1 MGAFD
6 KLKDVAGRAR
16 DNTIQKGKQ
25 SAKDAVKNKARNA
38 VGLAPEAQSNTVA
51 DKAKEQASK
60 RAMQA
65 MKAAGKK
72 FFTFIVSSPAGWIT
86 GLVLFI
92 LLVTY
97 GNSAVSKIDTSKLT
111 DNQTTADVYKGS
123 GQGGATSG
131 QKTVLLMDSC
141 PPDAGGGNSG
151 STSGTTSSG
160 AAADA
165 DWTTPGTTA
174 YNNAKTVYDAFV
186 ASGFSGPAAAN
197 AVGWVNSEGSFDIVG
212 RAEGHYSGDIK
223 KDSIKYGAVPI
234 PSGPGYSVGGGG
246 IYQYT
251 PYTDYAPLGDDKWED
266 AHAITEFAIKQL
278 AAGDWNPDHDLTG
291 KKMSFKEY
299 AQTKSAEDVL
309 AWNAYERGNPA
320 YIKNERKI
328 ADAKKAIEA
337 FGADKVEFDEAKFEA
352 HYGASANKDKPTSSS
367 SSSTGAHK
375 CSRASTIAGGSPW
388 GGKGGKTSYP
398 GWSKWS
404 FNQLPADLKPYAL
417 NPESLGMKYHAG
429 QFGGEGGWHVSA
441 YVGNQCTDLTASLM
455 YQLWEKDG
463 KGPVQALGDGG
474 DVAANWAAKFGGS
487 TKSTPEAGDVFSV
500 RDANHDPVH
509 GHTGVVS
516 HVFDDGKMLVIE
528 QNMPG
533 VSGALNNE
541 SFSWDYRIIDKSQW
555 ENNFVFYN
563 PSSAGYTLKK
573 TAKTL

>member
-1 MGAFD
+1 MGVFD
-6 KLKDVAGRAR
+6 KLKSTV
-16 DNTIQKGKQ
+16 TS
-25 SAKDAVKNKARNA
+25 SAKKAATNKAREA
-38 VGLAPEAQSNTVA
+38 VGLEPTQGSGGVA
-51 DKAKEQASK
+51 DTAKKAAAE
-60 RAMQA
+60 RAKKA
-65 MKAAGKK
+65 LIAAGKK
-72 FFTFIVSSPAGWIT
+72 FFAFIIGSPIGWLT
-86 GLVLFI
+86 GL
-92 LLVTY
+92 LLITIMSSISKGALKNVDANKLV
-97 GNSAVSKIDTSKLT
+97 GQNEVS
-111 DNQTTADVYKGS
+111 TADVYQGS
-123 GQGGATSG
+123 GQGAGTG
-131 QKTVLLMDSC
+131 QDSPEEDAKKLLVVDSC
-141 PPDAGGGNSG
+141 PPDTSSSSA
-151 STSGTTSSG
+151 STDGKTSSG

-174 YNNAKTVYDAFV
+174 YNNAKSVYDAFV

-234 PSGPGYSVGGGG
+234 PSGPGYAVGGGG

-278 AAGDWNPDHDLTG
+278 AGGDWNPDHDLTG

-299 AQTKSAEDVL
+299 AQTMSAEDVL

-328 ADAKKAIEA
+328 ADAKKAIAA
-337 FGADKVEFDEAKFEA
+337 FGADKVPFDEAKFEA
-352 HYGASANKDKPTSSS
+352 HYGKDAKKDGTTSSS
-367 SSSTGAHK
+367 DASSTGNK
-375 CSRASTIAGGSPW
+375 CSRASTAAGGSPW

-404 FNQLPADLKPYAL
+404 FNQLPADLKPYAI
-417 NPESLGMKYHAG
+417 NPESVGMKYHAG

-441 YVGNQCTDLTASLM
+441 SEGNQCTDLTASLM

-463 KGPVQALGDGG
+463 KGPVQAWGNGG

-500 RDANHDPVH
+500 KDSNHDPVY

-516 HVFDDGKMLVIE
+516 HVFEDGKMLVIE

-533 VSGALNNE
+533 VSGYLAGD
-541 SFSWDYRIIDKSQW
+541 SFSWNYRIIEKSQW

>member
-1 MGAFD
+1 MGLFD
-6 KLKDVAGRAR
+6 KLKSTV
-16 DNTIQKGKQ
+16 TS
-25 SAKDAVKNKARNA
+25 SAKKAATNKAREA
-38 VGLAPEAQSNTVA
+38 VGLEPTQGSGGVA
-51 DKAKEQASK
+51 DTAKKAAAE
-60 RAMQA
+60 RAKKA
-65 MKAAGKK
+65 LIAAGKK
-72 FFTFIVSSPAGWIT
+72 FFAFIIGSPIGWLT
-86 GLVLFI
+86 GL
-92 LLVTY
+92 LLITIMSSISKGALKNVDANKLV
-97 GNSAVSKIDTSKLT
+97 GQNEVS
-111 DNQTTADVYKGS
+111 TADVYQGS
-123 GQGGATSG
+123 GQGAG
-131 QKTVLLMDSC
+131 QGGQDSPEEDAKKLLVVDSC
-141 PPDAGGGNSG
+141 PPDTTG
-151 STSGTTSSG
+151 SNASTDGKTSSG

-174 YNNAKTVYDAFV
+174 YNNAKSVYDAFV

-234 PSGPGYSVGGGG
+234 PSGPGYAVGGGG

-278 AAGDWNPDHDLTG
+278 AGGDWNPDHDLTG

-299 AQTKSAEDVL
+299 AQTMSAEDVL

-328 ADAKKAIEA
+328 ADAKKAIAA
-337 FGADKVEFDEAKFEA
+337 FGADKVPFDEAKFEA
-352 HYGASANKDKPTSSS
+352 HYGKDAKKDGTTSSS
-367 SSSTGAHK
+367 DASSTGNK
-375 CSRASTIAGGSPW
+375 CSRASTAAGGSPW

-404 FNQLPADLKPYAL
+404 FNQLPADLKPYAI
-417 NPESLGMKYHAG
+417 NPESVGMKYHAG

-441 YVGNQCTDLTASLM
+441 SEGNQCTDLTASLM

-463 KGPVQALGDGG
+463 KGPVQAWGNGG

-500 RDANHDPVH
+500 KDSNHDPVY

-516 HVFDDGKMLVIE
+516 HVFEDGKMLVIE

-533 VSGALNNE
+533 VSGYLAGD
-541 SFSWDYRIIDKSQW
+541 SFSWNYRIIEKSQW

>member
-1 MGAFD
+1 MGVFD
-6 KLKDVAGRAR
+6 KLKSTV
-16 DNTIQKGKQ
+16 TS
-25 SAKDAVKNKARNA
+25 SAKKAATNKAREA
-38 VGLAPEAQSNTVA
+38 VGLEPTQGSNGVADTAKKAVA
-51 DKAKEQASK
+51 DKAKKAI
-60 RAMQA
+60 M
-65 MKAAGKK
+65 AAGKK
-72 FFTFIVSSPAGWIT
+72 FFAFIIGSPIGWIT
-86 GLVLFI
+86 GLVLI
-92 LLVTY
+92 TIIASIGDGALKDVD
-97 GNSAVSKIDTSKLT
+97 ASKLVGQNEVST
-111 DNQTTADVYKGS
+111 SDVHRGS
-123 GQGGATSG
+123 GQGAGTG
-131 QKTVLLMDSC
+131 QESPEEVAKKLLVLDSC
-141 PPDAGGGNSG
+141 PPD
-151 STSGTTSSG
+151 TSSSNASADGKTSSG

-174 YNNAKTVYDAFV
+174 YNNAKLVYDAFV
-186 ASGFSGPAAAN
+186 ATGMSGPAAAN

-234 PSGPGYSVGGGG
+234 PSGPGYAVGGGG

-278 AAGDWNPDHDLTG
+278 AGGDWNPDHDLTG

-299 AQTKSAEDVL
+299 AQTMSADDVL

-337 FGADKVEFDEAKFEA
+337 FGADKVPFDEAKFEA
-352 HYGASANKDKPTSSS
+352 HYGKDAKKDGTTGSSDASA
-367 SSSTGAHK
+367 TGNK
-375 CSRASTIAGGSPW
+375 CSRASTAAGGSPW

-404 FNQLPADLKPYAL
+404 FTQLPADLKPYAI
-417 NPESLGMKYHAG
+417 NPESVGMKYHAG

-441 YVGNQCTDLTASLM
+441 SEGNQCTDLTASLM

-463 KGPVQALGDGG
+463 KGPVQAWGNGG

-500 RDANHDPVH
+500 KDSNHDPVY

-516 HVFDDGKMLVIE
+516 HVFEDGKMLVIE

-533 VSGALNNE
+533 VSGYLAGD
-541 SFSWDYRIIDKSQW
+541 SFSWNYRIIEKSQW

>member
-1 MGAFD
+1 MGVFD
-6 KLKDVAGRAR
+6 KLKSTV
-16 DNTIQKGKQ
+16 TS
-25 SAKDAVKNKARNA
+25 SAKKAATNKAREA
-38 VGLAPEAQSNTVA
+38 VGLEPTQGSNGVADTAKKAVA
-51 DKAKEQASK
+51 DKAKK
-60 RAMQA
+60 AMI
-65 MKAAGKK
+65 AAGKK
-72 FFTFIVSSPAGWIT
+72 FFAFIIGSPIGWIT
-86 GLVLFI
+86 GLVLI
-92 LLVTY
+92 TIIASIGDGALKDVD
-97 GNSAVSKIDTSKLT
+97 ASKLVGQNEAST
-111 DNQTTADVYKGS
+111 SDVYRGS
-123 GQGGATSG
+123 GQGAGTG
-131 QKTVLLMDSC
+131 QESPEEVAKKLLVLDSC
-141 PPDAGGGNSG
+141 PPDTTD
-151 STSGTTSSG
+151 STASADGKTSSG

-174 YNNAKTVYDAFV
+174 YKNAKLVYDAFV
-186 ASGFSGPAAAN
+186 ATGMSGPAAAN

-234 PSGPGYSVGGGG
+234 PSGPGYAVGGGG

-278 AAGDWNPDHDLTG
+278 AGGDWNPDHDLTG

-299 AQTKSAEDVL
+299 AQTMSADDVL

-337 FGADKVEFDEAKFEA
+337 FGADKVPFDEAKFEA
-352 HYGASANKDKPTSSS
+352 HYGKDAKKDGTTSSS
-367 SSSTGAHK
+367 DTSSTGNK
-375 CSRASTIAGGSPW
+375 CSRASTAAGGSPW

-404 FNQLPADLKPYAL
+404 FNQLPADLKPYAI
-417 NPESLGMKYHAG
+417 NPESVGMKYHAG

-441 YVGNQCTDLTASLM
+441 SEGNQCTDLTASLM

-463 KGPVQALGDGG
+463 KGPVQAWGNGG

-500 RDANHDPVH
+500 KDSNHDPVY

-516 HVFDDGKMLVIE
+516 HVFEDGKMLVIE

-533 VSGALNNE
+533 VSGYLAGD
-541 SFSWDYRIIDKSQW
+541 SFSWNYRIIEKSQW

>member
-1 MGAFD
+1 MGLFD
-6 KLKDVAGRAR
+6 KLKSTV
-16 DNTIQKGKQ
+16 TS
-25 SAKDAVKNKARNA
+25 SAKKAATNKAREA
-38 VGLAPEAQSNTVA
+38 VGLEPTQGSGGVA
-51 DKAKEQASK
+51 DTTKKAAAE
-60 RAMQA
+60 RAKKA
-65 MKAAGKK
+65 LIAAGKK
-72 FFTFIVSSPAGWIT
+72 FFAFIIGSPIGWLT
-86 GLVLFI
+86 GL
-92 LLVTY
+92 LLITIM
-97 GNSAVSKIDTSKLT
+97 SSISKGALKDVDASKLVGQ
-111 DNQTTADVYKGS
+111 NEVSTADVYQGS
-123 GQGGATSG
+123 GQGAG
-131 QKTVLLMDSC
+131 QGGQDSPEEDAKKLLVVDSC
-141 PPDAGGGNSG
+141 PPDTTG
-151 STSGTTSSG
+151 SNASTDGKTSSG

-174 YNNAKTVYDAFV
+174 YNNAKSVYDAFV

-234 PSGPGYSVGGGG
+234 PSGPGYAVGGGG

-278 AAGDWNPDHDLTG
+278 AGGDWNPDHDLTG

-299 AQTKSAEDVL
+299 AQTMSAEDVL

-328 ADAKKAIEA
+328 ADAKKAIAA
-337 FGADKVEFDEAKFEA
+337 FGADKVPFDEAKFEA
-352 HYGASANKDKPTSSS
+352 HYGKDAKKDGTTSSS
-367 SSSTGAHK
+367 DVSSTGNK
-375 CSRASTIAGGSPW
+375 CSRASTAAGGSPW

-404 FNQLPADLKPYAL
+404 FNQLPADLKPYAI
-417 NPESLGMKYHAG
+417 NPESVGMKYHAG

-441 YVGNQCTDLTASLM
+441 SEGNQCTDLTASLM

-463 KGPVQALGDGG
+463 KGPVQAWGNGG

-500 RDANHDPVH
+500 KDANHDPVY

-533 VSGALNNE
+533 VSGYLAGD
-541 SFSWDYRIIDKSQW
+541 SFSWNYRIIEKSQW

>member
-1 MGAFD
+1 MGVFD
-6 KLKDVAGRAR
+6 KLKSTV
-16 DNTIQKGKQ
+16 TS
-25 SAKDAVKNKARNA
+25 SAKKAATNKAREA
-38 VGLAPEAQSNTVA
+38 VGLEPTQGSGGVA
-51 DKAKEQASK
+51 DTAKKAAAE
-60 RAMQA
+60 RAKKA
-65 MKAAGKK
+65 LIAAGKK
-72 FFTFIVSSPAGWIT
+72 FFAFIIGSPIGWLT
-86 GLVLFI
+86 GL
-92 LLVTY
+92 LLITIM
-97 GNSAVSKIDTSKLT
+97 SSISKGALKDVDASKLVGQ
-111 DNQTTADVYKGS
+111 NEVSTADVYQGS
-123 GQGGATSG
+123 GQGAG
-131 QKTVLLMDSC
+131 QGGQDSPEEDAKKLLVVDSC
-141 PPDAGGGNSG
+141 PPDTTG
-151 STSGTTSSG
+151 SNTSTDGKTSSG

-174 YNNAKTVYDAFV
+174 YNNAKLVYDAFI
-186 ASGFSGPAAAN
+186 ATGMSGPAAAN

-234 PSGPGYSVGGGG
+234 PSGPGYAVGGGG

-278 AAGDWNPDHDLTG
+278 AGGDWNPDHDLTG

-299 AQTKSAEDVL
+299 AQTTSAEDVL

-328 ADAKKAIEA
+328 ADAKKAIAA
-337 FGADKVEFDEAKFEA
+337 FGADKVPFDEAKFEA
-352 HYGASANKDKPTSSS
+352 HYGKDAKKDGTTSSS
-367 SSSTGAHK
+367 DASSTGNK
-375 CSRASTIAGGSPW
+375 CSRASTAAGGSPW

-404 FNQLPADLKPYAL
+404 FNQLPADLKPYAI
-417 NPESLGMKYHAG
+417 NPESVGMKYHAG

-441 YVGNQCTDLTASLM
+441 SEGNQCTDLTASLM

-463 KGPVQALGDGG
+463 KGPVQAWGNGG

-500 RDANHDPVH
+500 KDSNHDPVY

-516 HVFDDGKMLVIE
+516 HVFEDGKMLVIE

-533 VSGALNNE
+533 VSGYLAGD
-541 SFSWDYRIIDKSQW
+541 SFSWNYRIIEKSQW

>member
-1 MGAFD
+1 M
-6 KLKDVAGRAR
+6 
-16 DNTIQKGKQ
+16 
-25 SAKDAVKNKARNA
+25 
-38 VGLAPEAQSNTVA
+38 
-51 DKAKEQASK
+51 
-60 RAMQA
+60 
-65 MKAAGKK
+65 
-72 FFTFIVSSPAGWIT
+72 
-86 GLVLFI
+86 
-92 LLVTY
+92 
-97 GNSAVSKIDTSKLT
+97 
-111 DNQTTADVYKGS
+111 
-123 GQGGATSG
+123 
-131 QKTVLLMDSC
+131 
-141 PPDAGGGNSG
+141 
-151 STSGTTSSG
+151 
-160 AAADA
+160 

-174 YNNAKTVYDAFV
+174 YNNAKSVYDAFV

-234 PSGPGYSVGGGG
+234 PSGPGYAVGGGG

-278 AAGDWNPDHDLTG
+278 AGGDWNPDHDLTG

-299 AQTKSAEDVL
+299 AQTMSAEDVL

-328 ADAKKAIEA
+328 ADAKKAIAA
-337 FGADKVEFDEAKFEA
+337 FGADKVPFDEAKFEA
-352 HYGASANKDKPTSSS
+352 HYGKSAKKDGTTSASSDASGT
-367 SSSTGAHK
+367 HK
-375 CSRASTIAGGSPW
+375 CSRASTAAGGSPW

-404 FNQLPADLKPYAL
+404 FNQLPADLKPYAI
-417 NPESLGMKYHAG
+417 NPESVGMKYHAG

-441 YVGNQCTDLTASLM
+441 YVGNQCTDLSASLM

-463 KGPVQALGDGG
+463 KGPVQAMGNGG

-500 RDANHDPVH
+500 KDANHDPVY

-516 HVFDDGKMLVIE
+516 HVFDDGKILVIE

-533 VSGALNNE
+533 VSGALNHE
-541 SFSWDYRIIDKSQW
+541 SFSWNYRIIEKQNW
-555 ENNFVFYN
+555 ENNFTFYN

-573 TAKTL
+573 TIKTL

>member
-1 MGAFD
+1 MGVFD
-6 KLKDVAGRAR
+6 KLKSTV
-16 DNTIQKGKQ
+16 TS
-25 SAKDAVKNKARNA
+25 SAKKAATNKAREA
-38 VGLAPEAQSNTVA
+38 VGLEPIQGSGGVA
-51 DKAKEQASK
+51 DTAKKAAAE
-60 RAMQA
+60 RA
-65 MKAAGKK
+65 KKTLIAAGKK
-72 FFTFIVSSPAGWIT
+72 FFAFIIGSPIGWLT
-86 GLVLFI
+86 GL
-92 LLVTY
+92 LLITIMSSIGKGALKDVD
-97 GNSAVSKIDTSKLT
+97 ASKLVGQ
-111 DNQTTADVYKGS
+111 NEVSTADVYQGS
-123 GQGGATSG
+123 GQGAG
-131 QKTVLLMDSC
+131 QEGQDSPEEDAKKLLVVDSC
-141 PPDAGGGNSG
+141 PPDTTG
-151 STSGTTSSG
+151 SNASTDGKTSSG

-174 YNNAKTVYDAFV
+174 YNNAKSVYDAFV

-234 PSGPGYSVGGGG
+234 PSGPGYAVGGGG

-278 AAGDWNPDHDLTG
+278 AGGDWNPDHDLTG

-299 AQTKSAEDVL
+299 AQTMSAEDVL

-328 ADAKKAIEA
+328 ADAKKAIAA
-337 FGADKVEFDEAKFEA
+337 FGADKVPFDEAKFEA
-352 HYGASANKDKPTSSS
+352 HYGKDAKKDGTTSSS
-367 SSSTGAHK
+367 DASSTGNK
-375 CSRASTIAGGSPW
+375 CSRASTAAGGSPW

-404 FNQLPADLKPYAL
+404 FNQLPADLKPYAI
-417 NPESLGMKYHAG
+417 NPESVGMKYHAG

-441 YVGNQCTDLTASLM
+441 SEGNQCTDLTASLM

-463 KGPVQALGDGG
+463 KGPVQAWGNGG

-500 RDANHDPVH
+500 KDSNHDPVY

-516 HVFDDGKMLVIE
+516 HVFEDGKMLVIE

-533 VSGALNNE
+533 VSGYLAGD
-541 SFSWDYRIIDKSQW
+541 SFSWNYRIIEKSQW

>member
-1 MGAFD
+1 MGVFD
-6 KLKDVAGRAR
+6 RFKSIAKD
-16 DNTIQKGKQ
+16 
-25 SAKDAVKNKARNA
+25 SAKKTVTNKARA
-38 VGLAPEAQSNTVA
+38 VVGLEPTKESNGAVDIAKKKVT
-51 DKAKEQASK
+51 DKVKQAVI
-60 RAMQA
+60 
-65 MKAAGKK
+65 AAGKR
-72 FFTFIVSSPAGWIT
+72 FFAFIIGSPIGWVSGIVLIT
-86 GLVLFI
+86 IIASIGDGALRDVD
-92 LLVTY
+92 
-97 GNSAVSKIDTSKLT
+97 ASKLIGQ
-111 DNQTTADVYKGS
+111 NEVSTADVYQGS
-123 GQGGATSG
+123 GQGAG
-131 QKTVLLMDSC
+131 QSPEEDAKKLLVVDSC
-141 PPDAGGGNSG
+141 PPDTESSSA
-151 STSGTTSSG
+151 TSDGTTSSG

-174 YNNAKTVYDAFV
+174 YKNAKSVYDAFV

-212 RAEGHYSGDIK
+212 RAEGHYTGDIK

-278 AAGDWNPDHDLTG
+278 AGGDWNPAHDLTG
-291 KKMSFKEY
+291 KNMSFKQF
-299 AQTKSAEDVL
+299 AQTTSAEDVL

-328 ADAKKAIEA
+328 ADAKKAIAA
-337 FGADKVEFDEAKFEA
+337 FEADKVPFDEAKFEA
-352 HYGASANKDKPTSSS
+352 HYGSGAKKDG
-367 SSSTGAHK
+367 STGSVSTVVENHK

-398 GWSKWS
+398 GWAKWS
-404 FNQLPADLKPYAL
+404 FTQLPADLKPYAL

-429 QFGGEGGWHVSA
+429 KFGGEGGWHVSA

-463 KGPVQALGDGG
+463 KGPVQAMGNGG
-474 DVAANWAAKFGGS
+474 DVARNWAAKFGGS
-487 TKSTPEAGDVFSV
+487 TKGTPEAGDVFSV
-500 RDANHDPVH
+500 KDANHDPVY

-516 HVFDDGKMLVIE
+516 HVFDDGKLLVIE

-533 VSGALNNE
+533 VSGMLNNE
-541 SFSWDYRIIDKSQW
+541 SFSWNYRIIEKQNW
-555 ENNFVFYN
+555 ENNFTFYN

>member
-1 MGAFD
+1 MSSISKGA
-6 KLKDVAGRAR
+6 LKDV
-16 DNTIQKGKQ
+16 D
-25 SAKDAVKNKARNA
+25 
-38 VGLAPEAQSNTVA
+38 
-51 DKAKEQASK
+51 ASK
-60 RAMQA
+60 LVGQNE
-65 MKAAGKK
+65 
-72 FFTFIVSSPAGWIT
+72 VS
-86 GLVLFI
+86 
-92 LLVTY
+92 
-97 GNSAVSKIDTSKLT
+97 
-111 DNQTTADVYKGS
+111 TADVYQGS
-123 GQGGATSG
+123 GQGAG
-131 QKTVLLMDSC
+131 QGGQDSPEEDAKKLLVVDSC
-141 PPDAGGGNSG
+141 PPDTTG
-151 STSGTTSSG
+151 SNASTDGKTSSG

-174 YNNAKTVYDAFV
+174 YNNAKLVYDAFI
-186 ASGFSGPAAAN
+186 ATGMSGPAAAN

-234 PSGPGYSVGGGG
+234 PSGPGYAVGGGG

-278 AAGDWNPDHDLTG
+278 AGGDWNPDHDLTG

-299 AQTKSAEDVL
+299 AQTMSAEDVL

-328 ADAKKAIEA
+328 ADAKKAIAA
-337 FGADKVEFDEAKFEA
+337 FGADKVPFDEAKFEA
-352 HYGASANKDKPTSSS
+352 HYGKDAKKDDTTSSS
-367 SSSTGAHK
+367 DTSSTGNK
-375 CSRASTIAGGSPW
+375 CSRASTAAGGSPW

-404 FNQLPADLKPYAL
+404 FNQLPADLKPYAI
-417 NPESLGMKYHAG
+417 NPESVGMKYHAG

-441 YVGNQCTDLTASLM
+441 SEGNQCTDLTASLM

-463 KGPVQALGDGG
+463 KGPVQAWGNGG

-500 RDANHDPVH
+500 KDSNHDPVY

-516 HVFDDGKMLVIE
+516 HVFEDGKMLVIE

-533 VSGALNNE
+533 VSGYLAGD
-541 SFSWDYRIIDKSQW
+541 SFSWNYRIIEKSQW

>member
-1 MGAFD
+1 MGLFD
-6 KLKDVAGRAR
+6 KLKSTV
-16 DNTIQKGKQ
+16 TS
-25 SAKDAVKNKARNA
+25 SAKKAATNKAREA
-38 VGLAPEAQSNTVA
+38 VGLEPTQGSNGVA
-51 DKAKEQASK
+51 DTAKKAAAE
-60 RAMQA
+60 RAKKA
-65 MKAAGKK
+65 LIAAGKK
-72 FFTFIVSSPAGWIT
+72 FFAFIIGSPIGWLT
-86 GLVLFI
+86 GL
-92 LLVTY
+92 LLITIM
-97 GNSAVSKIDTSKLT
+97 SSISKGALKDVDASKLVGQ
-111 DNQTTADVYKGS
+111 NEVSTADVYQGS
-123 GQGGATSG
+123 GQGAG
-131 QKTVLLMDSC
+131 QDSPEEDAKKLLVVDSC
-141 PPDAGGGNSG
+141 PPDTTG
-151 STSGTTSSG
+151 SNASTDGKTSSG

-174 YNNAKTVYDAFV
+174 YNNAKSVYDAFV

-234 PSGPGYSVGGGG
+234 PSGPGYAVGGGG

-278 AAGDWNPDHDLTG
+278 AGGDWNPDHDLTG

-299 AQTKSAEDVL
+299 AQTMSAEDVL

-328 ADAKKAIEA
+328 ADAKKAIAA
-337 FGADKVEFDEAKFEA
+337 FGADKVPFDEAKFEA
-352 HYGASANKDKPTSSS
+352 HYGKDAKKDGTTSSS
-367 SSSTGAHK
+367 DASSTGNK
-375 CSRASTIAGGSPW
+375 CSRASTAAGGSPW

-404 FNQLPADLKPYAL
+404 FNQLPADLKPYAI
-417 NPESLGMKYHAG
+417 NPESVGMKYHAG

-441 YVGNQCTDLTASLM
+441 SEGNQCTDLTASLM

-463 KGPVQALGDGG
+463 KGPVQAWGNGG

-500 RDANHDPVH
+500 KDSNHDPVY

-516 HVFDDGKMLVIE
+516 HVFEDGKMLVIE

-533 VSGALNNE
+533 VSGYLAGD
-541 SFSWDYRIIDKSQW
+541 SFSWNYRIIEKSQW

>member
-1 MGAFD
+1 MGLFD
-6 KLKDVAGRAR
+6 KLKSTA
-16 DNTIQKGKQ
+16 TS
-25 SAKDAVKNKARNA
+25 SAKKAATNKAREA
-38 VGLAPEAQSNTVA
+38 VGLEPTQGSNGVA
-51 DKAKEQASK
+51 DTAKKAAAE
-60 RAMQA
+60 RA
-65 MKAAGKK
+65 KKTLIAAGKK
-72 FFTFIVSSPAGWIT
+72 FFAFIIGSPIGWLT
-86 GLVLFI
+86 GL
-92 LLVTY
+92 LLITIM
-97 GNSAVSKIDTSKLT
+97 SSISKGALKDVDASKLVGQ
-111 DNQTTADVYKGS
+111 NEVSTADVYQGS
-123 GQGGATSG
+123 GQGAG
-131 QKTVLLMDSC
+131 QGGQDSPEEDAKKLLVVDSC
-141 PPDAGGGNSG
+141 PPDTTG
-151 STSGTTSSG
+151 SSASTDGKTSSG

-174 YNNAKTVYDAFV
+174 YNNAKSVYDAFV

-234 PSGPGYSVGGGG
+234 PSGPGYAVGGGG

-278 AAGDWNPDHDLTG
+278 AGGDWNPDHDLTG

-299 AQTKSAEDVL
+299 AQTMSAEDVL

-337 FGADKVEFDEAKFEA
+337 FGADKVPFDEAKFEA
-352 HYGASANKDKPTSSS
+352 HYGKDAKKDGTTSSS
-367 SSSTGAHK
+367 DASATGNK
-375 CSRASTIAGGSPW
+375 CSRASTAAGGSPW

-404 FNQLPADLKPYAL
+404 FTQLPADLKPYAI
-417 NPESLGMKYHAG
+417 NPESVGMKYHAG

-441 YVGNQCTDLTASLM
+441 YVGNQCTDLSASLM

-463 KGPVQALGDGG
+463 KGPVQAMGNGG

-500 RDANHDPVH
+500 KDANHDPVY

-516 HVFDDGKMLVIE
+516 HVFDDGKILVIE

-533 VSGALNNE
+533 VSGALNHE
-541 SFSWDYRIIDKSQW
+541 SFSWNYRIIEKQNW
-555 ENNFVFYN
+555 ENNFTFYN

-573 TAKTL
+573 TIKTL

>member
-1 MGAFD
+1 MGVFD
-6 KLKDVAGRAR
+6 KLKSTV
-16 DNTIQKGKQ
+16 TS
-25 SAKDAVKNKARNA
+25 SAKKAATNKAREA
-38 VGLAPEAQSNTVA
+38 VGLEPTQGSNGVADTAKKAVA
-51 DKAKEQASK
+51 DKAKK
-60 RAMQA
+60 AMI
-65 MKAAGKK
+65 AAGKK
-72 FFTFIVSSPAGWIT
+72 FFAFIIGSPIGWIT
-86 GLVLFI
+86 GLVLI
-92 LLVTY
+92 TIIASIGDGALKDVD
-97 GNSAVSKIDTSKLT
+97 ASKLVGQ
-111 DNQTTADVYKGS
+111 NEASTAEVYRGS
-123 GQGGATSG
+123 GQGAGTG
-131 QKTVLLMDSC
+131 QESPEETAKKLLVLDSC
-141 PPDAGGGNSG
+141 PPDTTD
-151 STSGTTSSG
+151 STASADGKTSSG

-174 YNNAKTVYDAFV
+174 YKNAKLVYDAFV
-186 ASGFSGPAAAN
+186 ATGMSGPAAAN

-234 PSGPGYSVGGGG
+234 PSGPGYAVGGGG

-278 AAGDWNPDHDLTG
+278 AGGDWNPDHDLTG

-299 AQTKSAEDVL
+299 AQTTSADDVL

-337 FGADKVEFDEAKFEA
+337 FGADKVPFDEAKFEA
-352 HYGASANKDKPTSSS
+352 HYGKDAKKDGTTSSS
-367 SSSTGAHK
+367 DASSTGNK
-375 CSRASTIAGGSPW
+375 CSRASTAAGGSPW

-404 FNQLPADLKPYAL
+404 FNQLPADLKPYAI
-417 NPESLGMKYHAG
+417 NPESVGMKYHAG

-441 YVGNQCTDLTASLM
+441 SEGNQCTDLTASLM

-463 KGPVQALGDGG
+463 KGPVQAWGNGG

-500 RDANHDPVH
+500 KDSNHDPVY

-516 HVFDDGKMLVIE
+516 HVFEDGKMLVIE

-533 VSGALNNE
+533 VSGYLAGD
-541 SFSWDYRIIDKSQW
+541 SFSWNYRIIEKSQW

>member
-1 MGAFD
+1 MGLFD
-6 KLKDVAGRAR
+6 KLKSTV
-16 DNTIQKGKQ
+16 TS
-25 SAKDAVKNKARNA
+25 SAKKAATNKAREA
-38 VGLAPEAQSNTVA
+38 VGLEPTQGSGGVA
-51 DKAKEQASK
+51 DTAKKAVAE
-60 RAMQA
+60 RAKKA
-65 MKAAGKK
+65 LIAAGKK
-72 FFTFIVSSPAGWIT
+72 FFAFIIGSPIGWLT
-86 GLVLFI
+86 GL
-92 LLVTY
+92 LLITIMSSISKGALKNVDANKLV
-97 GNSAVSKIDTSKLT
+97 GQNEVS
-111 DNQTTADVYKGS
+111 TADVYQGS
-123 GQGGATSG
+123 GQGAG
-131 QKTVLLMDSC
+131 QGGQDSPEEDAKKLLVVDSC
-141 PPDAGGGNSG
+141 PPDTTG
-151 STSGTTSSG
+151 SNASTDGKTSSG

-174 YNNAKTVYDAFV
+174 YNNAKSVYDAFV

-234 PSGPGYSVGGGG
+234 PSGPGYAVGGGG

-278 AAGDWNPDHDLTG
+278 AGGDWNPDHDLTG

-299 AQTKSAEDVL
+299 AQTMSAEDVL

-328 ADAKKAIEA
+328 ADAKKAIAA
-337 FGADKVEFDEAKFEA
+337 FGADKVPFDEAKFEA
-352 HYGASANKDKPTSSS
+352 HYGKDAKKDGTTSSS
-367 SSSTGAHK
+367 DASSTGNK
-375 CSRASTIAGGSPW
+375 CSRASTAAGGSPW

-404 FNQLPADLKPYAL
+404 FNQLPADLKPYAI
-417 NPESLGMKYHAG
+417 NPESVGMKYHAG

-441 YVGNQCTDLTASLM
+441 SEGNQCTDLTASLM

-463 KGPVQALGDGG
+463 KGPVQAWGNGG

-500 RDANHDPVH
+500 KDSNHDPVY

-516 HVFDDGKMLVIE
+516 HVFEDGKMLVIE

-533 VSGALNNE
+533 VSGYLAGD
-541 SFSWDYRIIDKSQW
+541 SFSWNYRIIEKSQW

>member
-1 MGAFD
+1 MGLFD
-6 KLKDVAGRAR
+6 KLKSTV
-16 DNTIQKGKQ
+16 TS
-25 SAKDAVKNKARNA
+25 SAKKAATNKAREA
-38 VGLAPEAQSNTVA
+38 VGLEPTQGSGGVA
-51 DKAKEQASK
+51 DTAKKAAAE
-60 RAMQA
+60 RAKKA
-65 MKAAGKK
+65 LVAAGKK
-72 FFTFIVSSPAGWIT
+72 FFAFIIGSPIGWLT
-86 GLVLFI
+86 GL
-92 LLVTY
+92 LLITIM
-97 GNSAVSKIDTSKLT
+97 SSISKGALKDVDASKLVGQ
-111 DNQTTADVYKGS
+111 NEVSTADVYQGS
-123 GQGGATSG
+123 GQGAG
-131 QKTVLLMDSC
+131 QGGQDSPEEDAKKLLVVDSC
-141 PPDAGGGNSG
+141 PPDTTG
-151 STSGTTSSG
+151 SNASTDGKTSSG

-174 YNNAKTVYDAFV
+174 YNNAKSVYDAFV

-234 PSGPGYSVGGGG
+234 PSGPGYAVGGGG

-278 AAGDWNPDHDLTG
+278 AGGDWNPDHDLTG

-299 AQTKSAEDVL
+299 VQTMSAEDVL

-328 ADAKKAIEA
+328 ADAKKAIAA
-337 FGADKVEFDEAKFEA
+337 FGADKVPFDEAKFEA
-352 HYGASANKDKPTSSS
+352 HYGKSAKKDGTTSASSDASGT
-367 SSSTGAHK
+367 HK
-375 CSRASTIAGGSPW
+375 CSRASTAAGGSPW

-404 FNQLPADLKPYAL
+404 FNQLPADLKPYAI
-417 NPESLGMKYHAG
+417 NPESVGMKYHAG

-441 YVGNQCTDLTASLM
+441 YVGNQCTDLSASLM

-463 KGPVQALGDGG
+463 KGPVQAMGNGG

-500 RDANHDPVH
+500 KDANHDPVY

-516 HVFDDGKMLVIE
+516 HVFDDGKILVIE

-533 VSGALNNE
+533 VSGALNHE
-541 SFSWDYRIIDKSQW
+541 SFSWNYRIIEKQNW
-555 ENNFVFYN
+555 ENNFTFYN

-573 TAKTL
+573 TIKTL